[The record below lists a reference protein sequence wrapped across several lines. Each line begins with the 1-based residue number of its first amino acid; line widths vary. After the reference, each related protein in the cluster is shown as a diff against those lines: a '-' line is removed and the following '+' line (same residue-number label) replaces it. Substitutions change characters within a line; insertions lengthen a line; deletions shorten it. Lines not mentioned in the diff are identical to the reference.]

1 MLDTAIIGGGPAAL
15 TAAIYLARAG
25 RTVKVFERRAFG
37 GELNQTAKIANYP
50 GYDGSGSE
58 LAEKFRQQAEKAG
71 AELAYGEC
79 TGIQPLSAQGGTAA
93 NAATA
98 TCDDDN
104 QVSSIFSGKN
114 EQPGSFELEIDGESV
129 RARTVLVATGS
140 APKTLGFEIT
150 PPVSYCALCDGD
162 FAKGKHVAVV
172 GGGNAAAQEALYLA
186 PLVHDLDLI
195 THSALKAD
203 AVLQREIER
212 QAHIT
217 VREHLEPVPELLNTY
232 DYVFVFI
239 GKRPSTECLHGLEV
253 QTLASKKTKL
263 LQFEVT
269 KELELLDDD
278 GFIVTGA
285 AKRVVALGRT
295 TSQLLRRAATPHETA
310 IAGLF
315 AAGDVRSGMLR
326 QVVAA
331 TGDGATA
338 ATEIN
343 EFLRQQSA

>member
-15 TAAIYLARAG
+15 TAALYLARAG

-50 GYDGSGSE
+50 GYDGSGGD
-58 LAEKFRQQAEKAG
+58 LAEKFRQQAQEAG

-79 TGIQPLSAQGGTAA
+79 TGIKPFGAQSKTAA
-93 NAATA
+93 N
-98 TCDDDN
+98 
-104 QVSSIFSGKN
+104 G
-114 EQPGSFELEIDGESV
+114 FELEIDGEPV
-129 RARTVLVATGS
+129 CARTVLVATGS

-263 LQFEVT
+263 WQLEVT

-295 TSQLLRRAATPHETA
+295 TSQLLRRAATPHETT

-343 EFLRQQSA
+343 EFLRQSSLQ